1 MMRRRRRRNEDD
13 EDDEDDEPLD
23 LGLAFFQTNP
33 NYSKWTS
40 TDSGLS
46 AAMRTSPAENSP
58 NCWPSLEGKRRL
70 LTGSSDFTRHT
81 S

>member
-1 MMRRRRRRNEDD
+1 MVISD
-13 EDDEDDEPLD
+13 DDEPLD
-23 LGLAFFQTNP
+23 VGFRVGLFSDK
-33 NYSKWTS
+33 SKWTG